1 MHGHR
6 GERKENLFM
15 LAKYLILAVQVLY
28 LTEHGFYDMHTDVW
42 LTSFSSKMVI
52 YTFLLGFFSPSYKKE

>member
-1 MHGHR
+1 
-6 GERKENLFM
+6 M